1 MPKEWFRMKLKKA
14 YVYLLSFMSLAFL
27 FSTCYY
33 LSYQHAL
40 KNFNRMAVERKEEL
54 TSLLEAARPTPDVQ
68 TTADNTV
75 DVAAQGSN
83 TILPSTKYVLEIMNK
98 KTGTIDSESLN
109 MPGHLVGLTKEQ
121 VEDYLENYM
130 KDLTLSEYNKG
141 LISYE
146 LTAFSNKEIRLRKT
160 YDEDTVPNRFYVAVK
175 NGYVVVYNSDLK
187 SVYEYTSI
195 EAKNLPDQD
204 RIALSLGIYVNNEEE
219 LYALLEG
226 YSS

>member
-1 MPKEWFRMKLKKA
+1 MKLKKA

-40 KNFNRMAVERKEEL
+40 KNFNRRAVERKEEL
-54 TSLLEAARPTPDVQ
+54 NSLLEAVRPTPD
-68 TTADNTV
+68 AEASAENAIAA
-75 DVAAQGSN
+75 AAQDSN
-83 TILPSTKYVLEIMNK
+83 TILPSTKYVLEILNK
-98 KTGTIDSESLN
+98 KTGTMEAESLN
-109 MPGHLVGLTKEQ
+109 MPGHMVGLTKEQ

-130 KDLTLSEYNKG
+130 RDLTLSEYNKG

-146 LTAFSNKEIRLRKT
+146 LTRFSDTEVRLRKT
-160 YDEDTVPNRFYVAVK
+160 YNEDTVPYRFYVAVK
-175 NGYVVVYNSDLK
+175 NGFVVVYNSDLK

-195 EAKNLPDQD
+195 EAKNLPEED
-204 RIALSLGIYVNNEEE
+204 RIALSMGIYVNNEEE
-219 LYALLEG
+219 LYALLES